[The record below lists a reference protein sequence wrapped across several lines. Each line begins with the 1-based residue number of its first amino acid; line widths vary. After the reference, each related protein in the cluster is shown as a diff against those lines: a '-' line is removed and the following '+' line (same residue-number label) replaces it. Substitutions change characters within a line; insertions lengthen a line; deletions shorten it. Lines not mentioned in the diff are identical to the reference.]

1 MWEGCRNTLPRPFIW
16 GFSQPHS
23 QLLNHTGA
31 LRMCAYWSTS
41 HVEDNTEKPL
51 YDVAPHLHG
60 VVFLSDFPSQVCRG
74 VEAFLWDLYSDIM
87 SFALEMSYLGRQY
100 ETPPIQ
106 TWEWYRK
113 DHKGWQM
120 AQWLSAHVA
129 HSEDP
134 SLVSIRPSNCLQSC
148 PRGPVRPS
156 FGLYR
161 YLHSSSHTLTH
172 SHTNTTHTHKHYVYI
187 LKFAG
192 NNKRSAFLI
201 SLGAGLVLTL
211 PVGPCWVW

>member
-1 MWEGCRNTLPRPFIW
+1 MWRPTSMEWSFCPLSHHKSVGEWRLFSEISTRILGHLHSRCLTWEGSMRHPGYKHESGI
-16 GFSQPHS
+16 
-23 QLLNHTGA
+23 
-31 LRMCAYWSTS
+31 
-41 HVEDNTEKPL
+41 EKTTR
-51 YDVAPHLHG
+51 AG
-60 VVFLSDFPSQVCRG
+60 
-74 VEAFLWDLYSDIM
+74 
-87 SFALEMSYLGRQY
+87 
-100 ETPPIQ
+100 Q
-106 TWEWYRK
+106 T
-113 DHKGWQM
+113 

-134 SLVSIRPSNCLQSC
+134 SLVPIRPSNCLQSC

-187 LKFAG
+187 HKFTG

-201 SLGAGLVLTL
+201 SLGAGSVLTL